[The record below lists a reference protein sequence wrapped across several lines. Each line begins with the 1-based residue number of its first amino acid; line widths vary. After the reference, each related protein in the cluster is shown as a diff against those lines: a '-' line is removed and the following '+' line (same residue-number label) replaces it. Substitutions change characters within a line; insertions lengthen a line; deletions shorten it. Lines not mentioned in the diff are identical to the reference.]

1 MQCGTQN
8 SIEQGL
14 GLPPRMQ
21 NFTWCKGVACT
32 HTESSPEELQVYAAS
47 QSGVSASGRP
57 CATCRSGC
65 SGVKGGGEGGSG
77 ARRGGSTSLGGSQ
90 SRGVVG
96 LCGSRRDFSK
106 VRRIT
111 CVALLAPP
119 SVTLGVP
126 DVGAPTDDLFI
137 RVAFLGGRP
146 LAWPCRR
153 LDLFCNVWVGL
164 GVLLWP
170 LTTCIPGAVSRLT
183 AVPTDCL
190 PLTEKH
196 RVIPRVSDAVPFA
209 F

>member
-1 MQCGTQN
+1 
-8 SIEQGL
+8 
-14 GLPPRMQ
+14 
-21 NFTWCKGVACT
+21 VACT
-32 HTESSPEELQVYAAS
+32 HTESSPEELQVYASS

-57 CATCRSGC
+57 GAICRSGC

-77 ARRGGSTSLGGSQ
+77 AHRRGSTSLGGSQ

-96 LCGSRRDFSK
+96 LCGSRQDFSK

-111 CVALLAPP
+111 GIALLAPP
-119 SVTLGVP
+119 AVTLGVP
-126 DVGAPTDDLFI
+126 DVGVPTDDLFI
-137 RVAFLGGRP
+137 GVAFFGGRS
-146 LAWPCRR
+146 LAWTCRS
-153 LDLFCNVWVGL
+153 LDLFCYVWVGL
-164 GVLLWP
+164 GVLLRQ
-170 LTTCIPGAVSRLT
+170 LTTCIPGAVSRFT